1 MKFFARLLFAAG
13 LTLPVSAMAQSVGTV
28 SLPSGAGVLSST
40 LLAAAINQALTAKL
54 DAGAAAI
61 ATALGYTPAS
71 TVSPAF
77 TGTPTAP
84 TAAPGT
90 NTTQIATTAFTTAA
104 ISASPGAVTSVVGQ
118 TGAVTASQIATA
130 TQGTSST
137 TLAAGNDSR
146 ITGACQTSGCTFTG
160 GITPKTTNGIVGTT
174 AGDNANAG
182 SDGESIQASTT
193 ATSVSMT
200 SATVTNIT
208 QVTLT
213 PGDWNVSGVVSLNCS
228 GSVGITNGYGGV
240 TTTSAATPPF
250 GQYAQIASTEVSS
263 VGFLSLVLT
272 TPIVRFNVSS
282 TTLVYLT
289 GFQTCT
295 SGTLT
300 GGGTILARRI
310 R

>member
-1 MKFFARLLFAAG
+1 MKKFLFGALLG
-13 LTLPVSAMAQSVGTV
+13 LLPSAAMASCPTTITDCPSPTYNVVTPNQVVGGTF
-28 SLPSGAGVLSST
+28 
-40 LLAAAINQALTAKL
+40 
-54 DAGAAAI
+54 
-61 ATALGYTPAS
+61 
-71 TVSPAF
+71 VSPNL
-77 TGTPTAP
+77 TGTPVAP
-84 TAAPGT
+84 TATVGT
-90 NTTQIATTAFTTAA
+90 NTSQVATTAFTTNAVNAA
-104 ISASPGAVTSVVGQ
+104 SGAVTSVVGQ

-182 SDGESIQASTT
+182 SDGESIQVSTT
-193 ATSVSMT
+193 AGSVSMT
-200 SATVTNIT
+200 TSTVTNIT

-213 PGDWNVSGVVSLNCS
+213 PGDWNVSGVVSLNCT
-228 GSVGITNGYGGV
+228 GSVGITNGFGGV
-240 TTTSAATPPF
+240 TTTSATTPPF
-250 GQYAQIASTEVSS
+250 GQYAQISSTEVSS
-263 VGFLSLVLT
+263 VGYLSLVLP

-282 TTLVYLT
+282 TTIVYLA

-300 GGGTILARRI
+300 GGGTILARRV